1 MGLMSKYVIE
11 VYALSGVVVR
21 ANDFRKDLRL
31 VGYSYYSRIEFNVVV
46 GIKGDSMDRYLVRM
60 NESLESVKTLN
71 KCIRTLTTWYLSYTE
86 VYGHVLTNMESM
98 IHYFKLVTE
107 GYTFTLGQTYLRQE
121 SPKGELGCY
130 IVHGQTTHPC
140 RVSIRTPDYTNLQ
153 AVHVLSTDHYVAD
166 LIATLGTADIVLGS
180 VDKIFTNMLQLD
192 NYPSLNSHCQQEFLV
207 NNPLLAHTAGLLSL
221 VPDFDLRFPWL
232 KYPTRRLKYIN

>member
-192 NYPSLNSHCQQEFLV
+192 NYPSLNSHCQQRGLQYSNQLYLIFHSFMVPCHSFLYYR
-207 NNPLLAHTAGLLSL
+207 S
-221 VPDFDLRFPWL
+221 WL
-232 KYPTRRLKYIN
+232 

>member
-107 GYTFTLGQTYLRQE
+107 GYTFIDLQHNVDRFIFILCGKVYVDYRIKRHTPLPVLYISPPPTLLNFY
-121 SPKGELGCY
+121 
-130 IVHGQTTHPC
+130 
-140 RVSIRTPDYTNLQ
+140 
-153 AVHVLSTDHYVAD
+153 HYRD
-166 LIATLGTADIVLGS
+166 S
-180 VDKIFTNMLQLD
+180 
-192 NYPSLNSHCQQEFLV
+192 S
-207 NNPLLAHTAGLLSL
+207 
-221 VPDFDLRFPWL
+221 R
-232 KYPTRRLKYIN
+232 